1 MLAPSSD
8 HSLKQ
13 FTSFAFLG
21 LLAAGIDFSLYVI
34 LVKAGL
40 DPIYG
45 NLVSSTVGILINYLL
60 VSKFTFNVD
69 FRSSRKILLFFLIA
83 TTTLFTMTVLLGFLI
98 NILSWNP
105 VIAKIF
111 LLPISAVIKFLINRR
126 YTFI

>member
-8 HSLKQ
+8 HSWKQ

>member
-1 MLAPSSD
+1 MVIPPSA

-13 FTSFAFLG
+13 FSSFAFLG
-21 LLAAGIDFSLYVI
+21 LFAAGVDFILYVI
-34 LVKAGL
+34 LVKAELGPL
-40 DPIYG
+40 YA
-45 NLVSSTVGILINYLL
+45 NVFSSIVGILINYLL

-83 TTTLFTMTVLLGFLI
+83 TLMLFIMTLLLGFLI
-98 NILSWNP
+98 NILSWSP

-111 LLPISAVIKFLINRR
+111 SLPISAVIKFIINRR